1 VRAAAR
7 KDLALQNISQLEETE
22 ANGSERRRGQFS
34 TIVLFL
40 LPAAILFLTFVIFP
54 IVQATYISLYKW
66 NGLGPLEK
74 FVGLE
79 NFATMFDH
87 KPFQQSLTHNFV
99 IIVLSIGLQL
109 PIALGLALLV
119 GRKLPGRTFFRTL
132 FFLPYVISEAISA
145 ILWSFIFNPRFAAS
159 DVINSVLDALL
170 PFFDPGPWLGDPQ
183 KVLSAIFIVLT
194 WKYFGLHM
202 ILYIAGLQAIPSEI
216 EEAAS
221 IDGANAW
228 QTLRFVTIPMLSRTI
243 YTTIYLSVLGS
254 IQQFDIVWLMT
265 EGGPVGAS
273 EVLTTY
279 MYRHGFVSFKLGYGS
294 GVAVVLFLICLVF
307 SLIYQFLFMRE
318 EYAGAAD

>member
-1 VRAAAR
+1 M
-7 KDLALQNISQLEETE
+7 QSTFQLEKK
-22 ANGSERRRGQFS
+22 ANGTKRLRGQPS
-34 TIVLFL
+34 TIILFL

-54 IVQATYISLYKW
+54 IIQGAYISLYKW
-66 NGLGPLEK
+66 NGLGPLEN
-74 FVGLE
+74 FVGFD
-79 NFATMFDH
+79 NFATMFEH
-87 KPFQQSLTHNFV
+87 EPFHQALIHNLV

-159 DVINSVLDALL
+159 EIINAVLDTIL

-202 ILYIAGLQAIPSEI
+202 ILYIAGLQGIPTEI

-221 IDGANAW
+221 IDGANQW

-254 IQQFDIVWLMT
+254 LQQFDLVWLMT

-279 MYRHGFVSFKLGYGS
+279 MYRHGFVSFKLGYGA
-294 GVAVVLFLICLVF
+294 GVAVVLFSICLVF
-307 SLIYQFLFMRE
+307 SLIYQYLFMRE
-318 EYAGAAD
+318 DYAGAVE

>member
-1 VRAAAR
+1 
-7 KDLALQNISQLEETE
+7 LQNTSQLETE
-22 ANGSERRRGQFS
+22 ASRTKRLRGQLP

-54 IVQATYISLYKW
+54 IIQAAYISTYKW
-66 NGLGPLEK
+66 NGLGPLET
-74 FVGLE
+74 FVGFE
-79 NFATMFDH
+79 NFSTMLH
-87 KPFQQSLTHNFV
+87 HEPFHQALSHNFV
-99 IIVLSIGLQL
+99 IIVLSVGIQL
-109 PIALGLALLV
+109 PLALALALLV
-119 GRKLPGRTFFRTL
+119 GRKLPGRTVFRTL

-159 DVINSVLDALL
+159 EVINSVLDTVL

-183 KVLSAIFIVLT
+183 KVLSAIFVVLT

-202 ILYIAGLQAIPSEI
+202 ILYIAGLQAIPTEI
-216 EEAAS
+216 EEASS
-221 IDGANAW
+221 IDGANQW

-254 IQQFDIVWLMT
+254 LQQFDLVWLMT

-294 GVAVVLFLICLVF
+294 GVAVVLFSICLVF
-307 SLIYQFLFMRE
+307 SLIYQYLFMRE
-318 EYAGAAD
+318 DYAGAAD